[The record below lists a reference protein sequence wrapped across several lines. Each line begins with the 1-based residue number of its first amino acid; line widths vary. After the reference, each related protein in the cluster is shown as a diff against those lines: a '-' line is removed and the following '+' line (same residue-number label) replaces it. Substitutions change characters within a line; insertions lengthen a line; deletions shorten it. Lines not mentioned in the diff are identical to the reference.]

1 VSVAHLSRVEQ
12 RRRII
17 EFLHRKEGVYC
28 PELVVEDIEE
38 PMGSAVNVI
47 YRCKEGDPVKTL
59 CLNDREARHIG
70 LKRPPPGEDKGM
82 DR

>member
-1 VSVAHLSRVEQ
+1 
-12 RRRII
+12 
-17 EFLHRKEGVYC
+17 
-28 PELVVEDIEE
+28 
-38 PMGSAVNVI
+38 MGSAVNVI